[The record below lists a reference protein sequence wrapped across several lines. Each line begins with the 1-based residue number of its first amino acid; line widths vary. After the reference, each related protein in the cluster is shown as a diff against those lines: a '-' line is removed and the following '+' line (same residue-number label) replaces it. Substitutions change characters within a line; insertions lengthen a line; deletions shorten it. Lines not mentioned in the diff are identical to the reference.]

1 MKVAYF
7 DCFSGIS
14 GDMILG
20 SLIDAGLSHHI
31 LFKHLERLPLPGFSV
46 QIEKVTKCG
55 ISGTKVNVLTQDC
68 HTHRHLQDIYS
79 ILEQSKLEHDVI
91 KTAKKIFQNL
101 AQAEAKVHNTTPDNI
116 HFHEVGAVDAIVDI
130 VGAVVGLKE
139 LGIEEIYVSPLN
151 LGSGFVECEHGTIPV
166 PAPATVELLKGVPSY
181 TSDVRQELV
190 TPTGAAIIT
199 TLAKEFGSM
208 PELVV
213 DCAGYGA
220 GERDLK
226 IPNLLR
232 VIVGEH
238 KQISNYHTDK
248 NIILETNIDDMNP
261 EFFDFLFYR
270 LSKEGALDVSL
281 TPIYMKKNRPGTLLR
296 VLAKENNKD
305 NLIKAIFEETTTLGI
320 RTYSANQISLPLEF
334 RPIETKYGTIRIKI
348 KKISGKSTQ
357 VLPVYEDC
365 RLAAIKYGLPVKHV
379 YDEVVREGLAKID
392 FGT

>member
-31 LFKHLERLPLPGFSV
+31 LLKHLERLPLPGFSV

>member
-1 MKVAYF
+1 
-7 DCFSGIS
+7 
-14 GDMILG
+14 MILG

-31 LFKHLERLPLPGFSV
+31 LLKHLERLPLPGFSV

-261 EFFDFLFYR
+261 EFFDFLFTVYQ
-270 LSKEGALDVSL
+270 
-281 TPIYMKKNRPGTLLR
+281 KKGLWMLVLL
-296 VLAKENNKD
+296 L
-305 NLIKAIFEETTTLGI
+305 FT
-320 RTYSANQISLPLEF
+320 
-334 RPIETKYGTIRIKI
+334 
-348 KKISGKSTQ
+348 
-357 VLPVYEDC
+357 
-365 RLAAIKYGLPVKHV
+365 
-379 YDEVVREGLAKID
+379 
-392 FGT
+392 

>member
-1 MKVAYF
+1 LKVAYF

-31 LFKHLERLPLPGFSV
+31 LLKHLERLPLPGFSV

>member
-1 MKVAYF
+1 M
-7 DCFSGIS
+7 
-14 GDMILG
+14 
-20 SLIDAGLSHHI
+20 
-31 LFKHLERLPLPGFSV
+31 
-46 QIEKVTKCG
+46 
-55 ISGTKVNVLTQDC
+55 
-68 HTHRHLQDIYS
+68 
-79 ILEQSKLEHDVI
+79 
-91 KTAKKIFQNL
+91 
-101 AQAEAKVHNTTPDNI
+101 
-116 HFHEVGAVDAIVDI
+116 
-130 VGAVVGLKE
+130 GLKE

>member
-1 MKVAYF
+1 
-7 DCFSGIS
+7 
-14 GDMILG
+14 MILG

-31 LFKHLERLPLPGFSV
+31 LLKHLERLPLPGFSV

>member
-1 MKVAYF
+1 
-7 DCFSGIS
+7 
-14 GDMILG
+14 MILG

-31 LFKHLERLPLPGFSV
+31 LLKHLERLPLPGFSV

-55 ISGTKVNVLTQDC
+55 ISGTRVNVLTQDC

>member
-1 MKVAYF
+1 LKVAYF

-31 LFKHLERLPLPGFSV
+31 LLKHLERLPLPGFSV

-151 LGSGFVECEHGTIPV
+151 LGAGFVECEHGTIPV

>member
-1 MKVAYF
+1 
-7 DCFSGIS
+7 
-14 GDMILG
+14 MILG

-31 LFKHLERLPLPGFSV
+31 LLKHLERLPLPGFSV

-213 DCAGYGA
+213 DCTGYGA